1 MIMGNPRAREFQ
13 KQQADQAAWDRI
25 RTEPRLAIQNVHARG
40 IGRRRLQLLVLPSFQ
55 EGMAWEVREAE
66 DWRLARSQVVETLP
80 EVMLLGYE
88 QIPFVSAELARYF
101 ERTASLTLPLR
112 PDQGEGGG
120 CDGTLYE
127 LALFGAG
134 FSSWR
139 FQWWSVSPEPWR
151 PLVELAAEMEA
162 AFRATGRS
170 LKDQNSPNA

>member
-1 MIMGNPRAREFQ
+1 MGNRRAREFQ
-13 KQQADQAAWDRI
+13 KQQVDQADRERI
-25 RTEPRLAIQNVHARG
+25 RTEPRPAIQNVHARG

-66 DWRLARSQVVETLP
+66 DWRLARSQVVETEP

-88 QIPFVSAELARYF
+88 SIPFASEELASYF

-134 FSSWR
+134 FSAWR
-139 FQWWSVSPEPWR
+139 FQWWSVWPEPWR
-151 PLVELAAEMEA
+151 PLVELAAEMET
-162 AFRATGRS
+162 AFRAAGPS
-170 LKDQNSPNA
+170 HSDQDGPNA